1 MKWYISEQTNDVCI
15 GGVSICYKSYDDR
28 SLYNYFGNISTNMS
42 GKDNITFKKALQ
54 LGIHEI
60 KLLKKHNEY
69 IN

>member
-1 MKWYISEQTNDVCI
+1 MKWYISEYTGDVCL
-15 GGVSICYKSYDDR
+15 GGVSICYKSYDGI
-28 SLYNYFGNISTNMS
+28 SYNYLGNISTNMS